1 MAYERKVASR
11 KRYGMGKRDSE
22 PATQP
27 AYQTA
32 KANATP
38 RLGQKK
44 RSPLQRFLGQ
54 SKKYGIDAPSY
65 NVGRTRRMA

>member
-1 MAYERKVASR
+1 MSIYKTHSVAKAKREMAAMKT
-11 KRYGMGKRDSE
+11 KH
-22 PATQP
+22 QP
-27 AYQTA
+27 MQQTY

-38 RLGQKK
+38 RMGQKK

-54 SKKYGIDAPSY
+54 SKKYGIDSASY